1 MTRSVFDPDFD
12 ELPKA
17 VSVFPLEGAL
27 LLPGGRLPLRIFE
40 PRYLNMVEDALAGHR
55 MIGMVQPCE
64 ACAEQGSANV
74 YRTGCLGRISA
85 FNETDEGHYVIT
97 LSGLIR
103 FTIDDE
109 LPLQRGYRRVAP
121 SYERYRDDLD
131 EDRGSIDRTGLLDA
145 LSSYFE
151 TNGIEGDWDAIEET
165 PDEKLVTSLAMICPF
180 EPPEKQA
187 LLEAMTL
194 PERAATMTAILQ
206 MAAHGQDTE
215 VPRQ

>member
-1 MTRSVFDPDFD
+1 MTRSIFDPDFD

-17 VSVFPLEGAL
+17 VSVFPLQGAL

-64 ACAEQGSANV
+64 ECEEQGSANV

-85 FNETDEGHYVIT
+85 FNETDEGHYLIT

-103 FTIDDE
+103 FAIDNE
-109 LPLQRGYRRVAP
+109 LPLHRGYRRVVP
-121 SYERYRDDLD
+121 SYQRYRGDLD
-131 EDRGSIDRTGLLDA
+131 EDKGCIDRTGLLDA
-145 LSSYFE
+145 LSCYFE
-151 TNGIEGDWDAIEET
+151 TNGIEGDWDAIEQT

-194 PERAATMTAILQ
+194 PERAATMTTILQ
-206 MAAHGQDTE
+206 MAAHERDTE
-215 VPRQ
+215 VPRH